1 MTKATPVEDPV
12 GRAPEHVDG
21 ELAAG
26 DSEHADE
33 RDVDREHTERVGPEG
48 AEALGA
54 VGGTEAR
61 GAGFPEGGAHEAAPV
76 AVSVV
81 GGPGVPARRQ
91 RRVARR
97 VARSASDAGSPG
109 VSPGEPSGSSARAR
123 ATSARSDASSSE
135 LEPAT
140 DAAGT
145 VGADGAEEAEDIGG
159 PGGTTVPEEI
169 ALGRERTERSATRGR
184 RPAKR
189 LVRRSTIV
197 ILSVSTALCAVAAV
211 GFGLAWASL
220 QGQQDTQ
227 AQVRAVAR
235 QFVLDL
241 TNLTPKTVDAQIHD
255 LLAASTGQ
263 FASQARSFFGGG
275 IRQELEKAQP
285 VEEGEVRA
293 LDVQSITGS
302 RATVFAVVD
311 DSYTNSAL
319 RASGQ
324 GRQTDVLRLDL
335 GMVDTSRGWK
345 IASVTVLGGPA
356 GGVLGTPSA
365 AHSPSIGSTGSSGSS
380 S

>member
-1 MTKATPVEDPV
+1 MTKATPVGDRVARVLEHGAGERATGASDGEPATTTSDGDDL
-12 GRAPEHVDG
+12 GRARGGSAAASRVVDDVG
-21 ELAAG
+21 VAAAG
-26 DSEHADE
+26 APPGPAD
-33 RDVDREHTERVGPEG
+33 
-48 AEALGA
+48 AAA
-54 VGGTEAR
+54 VS
-61 GAGFPEGGAHEAAPV
+61 
-76 AVSVV
+76 VSVV
-81 GGPGVPARRQ
+81 GGPSPRARRQ
-91 RRVARR
+91 RRVAERASEPGPAVTEATEAADAIGTGEQGATGVTDALESAPRR
-97 VARSASDAGSPG
+97 ARRSAGFG
-109 VSPGEPSGSSARAR
+109 R
-123 ATSARSDASSSE
+123 
-135 LEPAT
+135 
-140 DAAGT
+140 
-145 VGADGAEEAEDIGG
+145 G
-159 PGGTTVPEEI
+159 PTQ
-169 ALGRERTERSATRGR
+169 RSA
-184 RPAKR
+184 
-189 LVRRSTIV
+189 RRSTMV

-220 QGQQDTQ
+220 QSQQDTQ
-227 AQVRAVAR
+227 TQVRAVAR

-241 TNLTPKTVDAQIHD
+241 TNLTPKTVDAQIND

-285 VEEGEVRA
+285 VEEGQVRA
-293 LDVQSITGS
+293 LYVQSITGS

-335 GMVDTSRGWK
+335 GMVDASRGWK

-365 AHSPSIGSTGSSGSS
+365 AHSASVGPTGSSGSS